1 MQVDPR
7 IDLAKAALA
16 VLVLAAVANRFW
28 LHWCSVTPADL
39 VAGVLVA
46 ATVAVVGQRPGTNT
60 RLFAMWALWGLLCLG
75 GMFLLRRVDHIGVE
89 VIMALGFSA
98 VFASAASA

>member
-46 ATVAVVGQRPGTNT
+46 ATVAVVGQRPGTKPGSS
-60 RLFAMWALWGLLCLG
+60 RCGRSGACSAWAEC
-75 GMFLLRRVDHIGVE
+75 
-89 VIMALGFSA
+89 S
-98 VFASAASA
+98 SCAASITSVSR